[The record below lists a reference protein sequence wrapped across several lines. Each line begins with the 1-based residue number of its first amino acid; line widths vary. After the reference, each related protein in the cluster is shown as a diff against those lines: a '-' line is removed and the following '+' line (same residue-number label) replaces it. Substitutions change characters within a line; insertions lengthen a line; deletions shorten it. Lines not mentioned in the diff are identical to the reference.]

1 MNDIEIWM
9 EEERREVPP
18 FERSLI
24 QQMDQNIQRCIDFIC
39 YHEEGFH
46 ISCGVVSSILM
57 ISLFGS
63 IF

>member
-9 EEERREVPP
+9 EEEREVPA
-18 FERSLI
+18 FERNLI
-24 QQMDQNIQRCIDFIC
+24 QEMDRQFQSCIDFVC

-46 ISCGVVSSILM
+46 ISCGIVSSILM